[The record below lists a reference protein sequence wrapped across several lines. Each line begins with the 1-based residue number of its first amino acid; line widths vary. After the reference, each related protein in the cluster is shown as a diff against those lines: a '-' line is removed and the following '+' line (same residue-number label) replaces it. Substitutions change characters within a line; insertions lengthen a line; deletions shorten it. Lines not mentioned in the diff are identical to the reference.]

1 MPKLNALVAG
11 STGYIG
17 VQLIKLLIKHKY
29 INIKYL
35 CGNSSVGKKIS
46 YYDKSLSKKKL
57 PKIVKFNQKLL
68 NGIDVVF
75 TALPNGE
82 AQDIAK
88 KLSHNITLIDLAA
101 DFRLEKV
108 NDYLKWYKQKHRAPK
123 LQKKSIYCLPE
134 INRSE
139 LENHNIISCP
149 GCYPTS
155 ILLPLVPLFKKKLS
169 FRELEASSSFSS
181 TRFFSFNCPRVSG
194 SKFLSF

>member
-35 CGNSSVGKKIS
+35 CGNSSVGKNIS

-82 AQDIAK
+82 AQDISK
-88 KLSHNITLIDLAA
+88 KLNDKKNKYRCWSFLA
-101 DFRLEKV
+101 
-108 NDYLKWYKQKHRAPK
+108 
-123 LQKKSIYCLPE
+123 I
-134 INRSE
+134 
-139 LENHNIISCP
+139 
-149 GCYPTS
+149 
-155 ILLPLVPLFKKKLS
+155 
-169 FRELEASSSFSS
+169 
-181 TRFFSFNCPRVSG
+181 
-194 SKFLSF
+194 